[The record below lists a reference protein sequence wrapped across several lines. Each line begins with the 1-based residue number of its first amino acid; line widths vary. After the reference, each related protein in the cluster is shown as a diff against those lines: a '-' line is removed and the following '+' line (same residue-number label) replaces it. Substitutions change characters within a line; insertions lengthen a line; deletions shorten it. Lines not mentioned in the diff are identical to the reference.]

1 MVLGWRR
8 AFCSS
13 ISRDRGDHSSKEEQ
27 INSNSSPRIGS
38 KFGFFSHPSTPR
50 LQSQPGLRCRTTA
63 TEEAT
68 VLASE
73 SPKQLR
79 CKTKENS
86 KLFHHS
92 NPSPRSPSTFSLLK
106 STLRLSKV
114 RFIFHHKLAGKK
126 YKNYFSI
133 EIYS

>member
-13 ISRDRGDHSSKEEQ
+13 ISRDHSKEEQ
-27 INSNSSPRIGS
+27 INCNSSPRIGS
-38 KFGFFSHPSTPR
+38 KFGFFSNPSTPP

-68 VLASE
+68 VPASE

-79 CKTKENS
+79 CNTKENS
-86 KLFHHS
+86 KLFHRS
-92 NPSPRSPSTFSLLK
+92 NPSSPRSPSTFSLLK

-114 RFIFHHKLAGKK
+114 RFIFRHKLA
-126 YKNYFSI
+126 SLR
-133 EIYS
+133 